1 MSAAPVEFLKKDCTA
16 SWMVRVSA
24 PVITRKGHMKSFQ
37 CATKSR
43 MNTVAYTVL
52 EMGMT
57 ILKKVLMGLAPSMEA
72 ASKSGHRQ
80 LRHQGIS
87 FLRPQ
92 VDPEPAC
99 GHFS

>member
-1 MSAAPVEFLKKDCTA
+1 
-16 SWMVRVSA
+16 
-24 PVITRKGHMKSFQ
+24 MKSFQ

-72 ASKSGHRQ
+72 ASKSSLGTP
-80 LRHQGIS
+80 LKK
-87 FLRPQ
+87 L
-92 VDPEPAC
+92 
-99 GHFS
+99 